1 LSNGKS
7 LGGGGFSPPGSLVN
21 VAVVVLVVLVL
32 VLCAGVFMLYN
43 QEKGSSNDAKI
54 ARDSYNTLN
63 DSYNDLSGRY
73 TALVTNNADLNE
85 RYNTMEEEYENVSAN
100 YAALKNQ
107 SDSTT
112 VKMGEFLES
121 EPTVAYCYRLL
132 SDTGP
137 NNTTVLRLK
146 VDVYNVGSSDINNAI
161 VNVKIRSAANR
172 SMDQLGELTNS
183 TGMLPSLGKRTII
196 FDNLDNTTQVQ
207 SVFVGIG

>member
-43 QEKGSSNDAKI
+43 QEKGASNDAKI

-73 TALVTNNADLNE
+73 TALVTDNADLNE
-85 RYNTMEEEYENVSAN
+85 RYNTIEAEYENVSAN

-107 SDSTT
+107 SDSTM

-121 EPTVAYCYRLL
+121 DPTVAYHYRLL
-132 SDTGP
+132 SDTGA

-146 VDVYNVGSSDINNAI
+146 VDVYNVCKSDVSN
-161 VNVKIRSAANR
+161 VNVMITLRSIV
-172 SMDQLGELTNS
+172 DNS
-183 TGMLPSLGKRTII
+183 TGELVKTIPSIPSLGKRSV
-196 FDNLDNTTQVQ
+196 DWELDNTSRVQ
-207 SVFVGIG
+207 SVWVGLG